1 MAVNLFNI
9 AALNVRG
16 GIGRNTDE
24 SVKKGPLN
32 YVTKFYS
39 SNLKAAILVTARFVF
54 CQANLPRAMEAG
66 KLAEKAAEYGLKGE
80 VISDVNEALQFARKN
95 AQPNDLIFVG
105 GSTFVVA
112 EIEDL

>member
-32 YVTKFYS
+32 YVTKSYS
-39 SNLKAAILVTARFVF
+39 SNLKAAISVTARSVV
-54 CQANLPRAMEAG
+54 CRYRLITENL
-66 KLAEKAAEYGLKGE
+66 
-80 VISDVNEALQFARKN
+80 F
-95 AQPNDLIFVG
+95 
-105 GSTFVVA
+105 
-112 EIEDL
+112 